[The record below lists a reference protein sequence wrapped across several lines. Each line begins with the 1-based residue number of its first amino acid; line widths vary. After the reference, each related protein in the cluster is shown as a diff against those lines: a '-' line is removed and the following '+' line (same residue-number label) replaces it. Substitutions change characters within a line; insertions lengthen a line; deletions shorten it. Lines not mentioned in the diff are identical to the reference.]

1 MLANNNRALLRR
13 LAWNGLRRDWKRTL
27 VLFLAIVVAT
37 VLLFGVFTTGL
48 SYLRL
53 ARLQDT
59 RLYGGENDILISNGF
74 TPTQLDLLQHD
85 DRVES
90 VGQQAYAGFIRGTE
104 ADDTV
109 SGAGLLWDDD
119 VLWNTQRAEVI
130 TDQEGRYPQAE
141 NEIMASRDALAACG
155 LADAGV
161 GDTFNATVETNAGV
175 TTEEFVIAGIWD
187 GYGDTAPIY
196 VSRAFFDR
204 SGYDLAA
211 SGILTVKLAHD
222 YVLPGTIADL
232 REILDLNEMQVFQS
246 SATIDNSWKIL
257 LGVIGLALVIAL
269 SAYLLIYNIL
279 YLSAAGKRRY
289 YGLLQTLGMTERQV
303 AQLVRRQMFGIALAA
318 MVVGTA
324 LSVGTTLAAV
334 PRLLKA
340 LGITED
346 LIQVSFHPLLLAL
359 SLVVVAAAV
368 SAGLRTPISMARQG
382 NLVETLKAMPS
393 QPALLTRGGLL
404 GFRMA
409 RAELRRDRKKT
420 VVVLA
425 SLALSL
431 SVFVC
436 LQTIIS
442 SQDVRAIAPLYWDAD
457 LLIRND
463 SETTEDIDSYQPIL
477 AGLAEEIAA
486 VPGVADVHEVVGV
499 PFTMAED
506 DLAAAWLQAYSE
518 SRPYLSSDEVLAD
531 FRADPSRYYG
541 MLRAVD
547 ADEFDHLNSQ
557 LAEPVDREAFLA
569 GEFALMAAGDVALPE
584 VVRDGAA
591 FSIDAHGQT
600 LALTVA
606 GVFYDTGDLAASR
619 NIGPDLIVSRGWL
632 ESLDL
637 APIVTNL
644 SVHYD
649 AGSDAAQ
656 TEAQVQALLA
666 DDPNLGEIFVQSHLE
681 EVQAVQAAA
690 GDLSG
695 TGAAIAL
702 LLLVVGLLNY
712 AGTMAA
718 SVQSRRLSFS
728 IMESLGMTP
737 RQIQRQLLCEGLL
750 IAAGVLALTATVGL
764 GVTALAFQALNHTG
778 VPFTLPWA
786 PILVA
791 CALMVLL
798 CVAVPR
804 LCYDRLADEGA
815 LIARLRM
822 SE

>member
-37 VLLFGVFTTGL
+37 VLLFGVFTTGS

-53 ARLQDT
+53 SRLQDT
-59 RLYGGENDILISNGF
+59 RIYGGENDILISNGY
-74 TPTQLDLLQHD
+74 TPAQLEMLRNDA
-85 DRVES
+85 RVES

-109 SGAGLLWDDD
+109 SGAGLLWDDA
-119 VLWNTQRAEVI
+119 VLWETQRAEVI
-130 TDQEGRYPQAE
+130 TAQEGHYPVAA
-141 NEIMASRDALAACG
+141 NEVMASREALVTCG
-155 LADAGV
+155 LAECGV
-161 GDTFNATVETNAGV
+161 GDRFTATVETNAGV
-175 TTEEFVIAGIWD
+175 TTEEFVISGIWE

-232 REILDLNEMQVFQS
+232 RDALDLNEMQVFQS

-324 LSVGTTLAAV
+324 LSLGTTLAAV

-346 LIQVSFHPLLLAL
+346 LIQVSFHPLLLVL

-382 NLVETLKAMPS
+382 TLVETLKAMPP
-393 QPALLTRGGLL
+393 QPALFTRGGRL

-442 SQDVRAIAPLYWDAD
+442 SQDARAIAPLYWDAD

-463 SETTEDIDSYQPIL
+463 SETTEDIASYQPVL
-477 AGLAEEIAA
+477 EGLAEEIAA

-499 PFTMAED
+499 PFTMADD
-506 DLAAAWLQAYSE
+506 DLAGAWLEAYSE
-518 SRPYLSSDEVLAD
+518 SKPYLVYDEVLAD

-547 ADEFDHLNSQ
+547 ADEFDHLNNQ
-557 LAEPVDREAFLA
+557 LAEPVDRDAFLA
-569 GEFALMAAGDVALPE
+569 GEFALIAAGDVALPE
-584 VVRDGAA
+584 AISDGAA
-591 FSIDAHGQT
+591 FSIDVRGQAHI
-600 LALTVA
+600 LTVA
-606 GVFYDTGDLAASR
+606 AAVYDTGDLAASR
-619 NIGPDLIVSRGWL
+619 NIGPDLIVSRDWL
-632 ESLDL
+632 ETLDL

-644 SVHYD
+644 SVHYAEPGD
-649 AGSDAAQ
+649 AE

-666 DDPNLGEIFVQSHLE
+666 DDPNLGEIFVQSHLA

-737 RQIQRQLLCEGLL
+737 QQIQRQLLCEGLL
-750 IAAGVLALTATVGL
+750 IALGVLALTATIGL

-791 CALMVLL
+791 CALMALL
-798 CVAVPR
+798 CIVVPR